1 MRQFLGLAA
10 LALLA
15 ASPAAAQ
22 SQPPLN
28 PAQAIAAAASGD
40 VEGVF
45 EFQIGSVGESG
56 FAVYLNSSVDYRDPA
71 NLTVELKPG
80 AIAELQTRLG
90 GEPREL
96 LAGKRVRVT
105 GVAKRVP
112 IPKRD
117 GTTYYQTRID
127 ADRGNQIEIL
137 R

>member
-1 MRQFLGLAA
+1 MKQLLGFAA
-10 LALLA
+10 LALLV

-22 SQPPLN
+22 SKPPLN
-28 PAQAIAAAASGD
+28 PAQTIAAAASGD

-45 EFQIGSVGESG
+45 EFQVGSVGESG
-56 FAVYLNSSVDYRDPA
+56 FAVYLNSSADYRDPA

-80 AIAELQTRLG
+80 AITELKTRLG

-112 IPKRD
+112 IPRRD
-117 GTTYYQTRID
+117 GTVYHQTRID
-127 ADRGNQIEIL
+127 AETASQIEIL